1 MTSPNTYLT
10 LGALLSRQTEFHT
23 LTHMRMKIPMLWS
36 AVSLFLFL
44 SFPFFSFGFGFGFVF
59 LFSNATTADWMGH
72 EATV

>member
-10 LGALLSRQTEFHT
+10 LGALISRQIEFHT
-23 LTHMRMKIPMLWS
+23 LTHMRMGTCS
-36 AVSLFLFL
+36 VRQFLFSFSF